1 MFRYKNGGSYSN
13 LSNDLYVYIKVYIL
27 TMILDVN
34 DNSCLGTVGKLS
46 LE

>member
-1 MFRYKNGGSYSN
+1 MFRYKNGGSYSK